1 MYIVGIDIGGSMTK
15 ICGFKIADKTL
26 IKPDFVKASD
36 QVSSLYGALGK
47 FTSDNEIN
55 LSEIQKI
62 YVTGVGST
70 FISKDLH
77 GISTQIVEESEAIGR
92 GGLYL
97 TNLEEAIVVSMGTGT
112 SIVMAGNGKNIR
124 LGGTG
129 VGGGTLIGLSKM
141 LLNVGSTDNIIALAA
156 GGDLKNIDLRVG
168 DITKKDIIPGMPD
181 YLTASNF
188 GKVSDLATKSDIA
201 LGILNMIFETI
212 GMMSIFAARQ
222 FSLKDIVLT
231 GTLTHVPQCAEIFGN
246 LNKMFETSFQ
256 IPEYS
261 RFGTVIGAAL
271 CDGEVKN
278 SDLKKNK
285 NILRKGIDKGEEI

>member
-1 MYIVGIDIGGSMTK
+1 MYIIGIDIGGSTTK
-15 ICGFKIADKTL
+15 ICGFRVSDMTL
-26 IKPDFVKASD
+26 IKPFYIKASD

-47 FTSDNEIN
+47 FTSDNNIN

-62 YVTGVGST
+62 QITGVGST
-70 FISKDLH
+70 FISENLY
-77 GISTQIVEESEAIGR
+77 GIPTETVEETEAIGR

-97 TNLEEAIVVSMGTGT
+97 TGLKEAIVVSMGTGT
-112 SIVMAGNGKNIR
+112 SIVLAGHNGETTR

-129 VGGGTLIGLSKM
+129 VGGGTLQGLSKM
-141 LLNVGSTDNIIALAA
+141 LLNVSGTDNIIALAER
-156 GGDLKNIDLRVG
+156 GDLKNIDLKIG

-181 YLTASNF
+181 YMTASNF

-212 GMMSIFAARQ
+212 GMMSIFAATQ

-231 GTLTHVPQCAEIFGN
+231 GILSSYPQSVEIFIN
-246 LNKMFETSFQ
+246 LNQMFGVNFQ
-256 IPEYS
+256 IPEHS

-271 CDGEVKN
+271 CAEEVA
-278 SDLKKNK
+278 
-285 NILRKGIDKGEEI
+285 G